1 MSSLRVQQLQHPSA
15 STPALAL
22 ANDGTAAAQL
32 SAINGGPLA
41 GFRNAIINGNFDIW
55 QRGTSFSASVYA
67 ADRWRNEYLGSSAA
81 MSRQPF
87 TLGQGNV
94 PGEPPF
100 FSRTVVTSVAGAS
113 NYSILLQRIEGVRT
127 FAGQTVTISFWA
139 KADAS
144 RPIAVELLQWF
155 GTGGS
160 PSFMVSGIGATKVAI
175 GTTWQQISLTVT
187 VPSIGGKTLGT
198 AGDDYLALYIWFDGG
213 SSHNARNATLG
224 QQSGTFDIARVQV
237 EPGGFRT
244 PFELRPLATE
254 LALCQRY
261 YEKSYDLDTIPGTAT
276 DTGLVGG
283 QCIYYL
289 STTAYAPPAP
299 AVAYRVTKRGTPQLT
314 FWNRSGTANQY
325 SQYYNGVWAN
335 QATVP
340 VVLSNSTNGL
350 LVYPNAYVASM
361 LFHFAADAELV

>member
-1 MSSLRVQQLQHPSA
+1 MSNLRVQQLQHPSA
-15 STPALAL
+15 STPALTL

-41 GFRNAIINGNFDIW
+41 GFRNAIINGNFDFW
-55 QRGTSFSASVYA
+55 QRGTSFNASAFG
-67 ADRWRNEYLGSSAA
+67 ADRWLNGYVGSSAVL
-81 MSRQPF
+81 SRQAF

-94 PGEPPF
+94 PGEPRF
-100 FSRTVVTSVAGAS
+100 FNRTVVTSVAGAS
-113 NYSILLQRIEGVRT
+113 NYSLLLQRIEGVRT

-144 RPIAVELLQWF
+144 RSIAVELMQWF

-160 PSFMVSGIGATKVAI
+160 PSAVVSGIGATKVSL
-175 GTTWQQISLTVT
+175 TTAWQQISLTVT
-187 VPSIGGKTLGT
+187 VPSISGKMLGT
-198 AGDDYLALYIWFDGG
+198 AGDDYLALNIWFDGG
-213 SSHNARNATLG
+213 SSFNARNGTLG

-244 PFELRPLATE
+244 PFELRPCGTE

-283 QCIYYL
+283 QCIYYF
-289 STTAYAPPAP
+289 STTGYAPPAP
-299 AVAYRVTKRGTPQLT
+299 AVAYRVTKRGTPQLN

-335 QATVP
+335 QATAP
-340 VVLSNSTNGL
+340 VALSNSTNGF

-361 LFHFAADAELV
+361 LFHFAADCEL